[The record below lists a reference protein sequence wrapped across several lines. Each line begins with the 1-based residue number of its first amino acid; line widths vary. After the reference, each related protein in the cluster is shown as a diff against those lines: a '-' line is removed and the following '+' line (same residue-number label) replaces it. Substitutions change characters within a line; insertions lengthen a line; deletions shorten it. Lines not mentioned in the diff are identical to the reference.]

1 MAGFKEYQMMF
12 QLNASMGGS
21 FQSAFS
27 AGSSSVSQ
35 LQEKIN
41 ALNKTQSDISSYQKQ
56 QTAIDRTKAKIELY
70 STQLANLQN
79 ATASTSKEEAELAN
93 AIAAKQKQLDDS
105 TAKLDQQ
112 NAALSE
118 TGAALRAAGVDTN
131 NLATES
137 ERLKAEAQEVA
148 TAQKAEAQA
157 AEEAGNKLKEAMS
170 GAAAA
175 IEAVGLISALKS
187 VYGALSDCSTAAA
200 EFETSMAGVK
210 RTVGGSD
217 AFISDLG
224 NSFKELSTTMPITA
238 TELAG
243 IATTAGQLGIH
254 QDKVESFTTVMAQL
268 ATTTDLT
275 ADNAATMLAQFTNI
289 TGITDYERLG
299 STVAALGDSTATTAS
314 KVVEMSQGMAAAANI
329 AGMSG
334 TDVLAISAAVGSLG
348 IEAAA
353 GSTSM
358 SQLITKLYKATET
371 GDQLEQIAAVAGM
384 TGAEFKQAWGTDA
397 VGALDSFIQGLNNV
411 ERNGKSA
418 VVVLDELGI
427 NNVRQTK
434 AILGLA
440 SAGGLLSNTINVA
453 NSAWNENTALAQKAG
468 IMYNTTE
475 AKLTMMGNAAN
486 NVKIAIGDALNPAVG
501 AASDA
506 LSGLLQP
513 IAEWIQANPAVVQ
526 GIVTAATAFGVATT
540 AIVGFTAA
548 VKLAHAASLLFA
560 SIPGLGAILALSA
573 GLGILVAGISA
584 ACTEAKTT
592 AEAFNELNSEYDD
605 MVDQFAEQAE
615 IKKLVNEYKDLG
627 EQADNIQ
634 TLMKKGFKT
643 TVSVDKSEGKLT
655 ADDFIDSTTVKLT
668 PAVAKELVSTDFLKD
683 SKIKLTPEQASYLAS
698 KDFIEGNLTVELTP
712 EQAKTLTSYS
722 FLSSTKVQLTPEQKA
737 YLKSDDFID
746 GKKVVDLTPEQAA
759 KLQAA
764 GFLDGTTVKLTAA
777 QANELAA
784 SGFLDGQEVQLTA
797 IAAKRLQASSF
808 MAGQTVT
815 ITGEAGNTLTAADF
829 GISEQTLTYIAT
841 MDETSYADVQEKAAA
856 LRSEMAE
863 VSSQLTTAQSS
874 LAQSEQLASAL
885 TEKISGEKNRK
896 KKTALQEQLEQVN
909 ESITQQRNN
918 VDELQLKYDVLSG
931 EYSTV
936 STAADEL
943 KGKEAELLSI
953 KQQLSGVIPDVTTA
967 SEEQAAAYNAE
978 AEAAA
983 KAAEARQDELR
994 IALFKNI
1001 TQQSAK
1007 YVQSIKDEEAA
1018 TEGAAK
1024 AADRKQGAYDMLYGE
1039 SRKSVSSMINE
1050 VKSLETEIL
1059 LAQEYDPEL
1068 AKKFSDAQKEL
1079 FDTLEI
1085 ITGIRFSMSELGDA
1099 EYSQYFEDLSDSER
1113 ALMDAYNS
1121 ASGAVDRYDAKVAE
1135 SDKIQQDYI
1144 DNLVNAVQN
1153 GIVDTDQLRKHLNE
1167 AFADAE
1173 NGGEIVD
1180 DIMEQVQAQLDA
1192 AAAAAENFAEGEEEI
1207 SEMSDGASRSVE
1219 EIVSDLKDLQKEYDE
1234 AYKSAYSSMS
1244 GQFKLFEDASAKI
1257 KEMQKGYKGGTK
1269 GMTSGLESQKDYV
1282 EKYTANFTLAQQKLA
1297 EAGVSAETANT
1308 ILASLSDGSAESG
1321 AALESIASGST
1332 DDAKKLAETYKSLQE
1347 AKDKY
1352 AQIVADTTTN
1362 FSEEMAK
1369 LAAELET
1376 TIAGMDKSS
1385 EAATNAKATLSAYV
1399 NAADGYVGLAAAKY
1413 GAVAAAAVAALKR
1426 TFGALG
1432 IPGFAK
1438 GTTNAPKGMAIV
1450 GEEGPELVY
1459 FNGGETVVPA
1469 DQTERIAENN
1479 AVEAE
1484 GVTPGN
1490 SNVSNNGSTYT
1501 VTFSPQFNVESGAN
1515 ADQIRSVLEE
1525 QSGNMREQLEELLA
1539 DIAEDENRRNLR

>member
-157 AEEAGNKLKEAMS
+157 AEEAGSKLKEAMS

-175 IEAVGLISALKS
+175 IEAAGVITALKS
-187 VYGALSDCSTAAA
+187 VYSALSDCSTAAA

-217 AFISDLG
+217 AFISELG
-224 NSFKELSTTMPITA
+224 ESFKELSTQIPISA
-238 TELAG
+238 TELAS
-243 IATTAGQLGIH
+243 IATTAGQLGIQ
-254 QDKVESFTTVMAQL
+254 QDKVQQFTTVMAEL

-353 GSTSM
+353 GSTAM

-384 TGAEFKQAWGTDA
+384 TASEFKQAWGTDA
-397 VGALDSFIQGLNNV
+397 VGALDTFVQGLNNV

-440 SAGGLLSNTINVA
+440 SAGGLLSNTISVA
-453 NSAWNENTALAQKAG
+453 NSAWSENSALAQKAG

-475 AKLTMMGNAAN
+475 AKLQMMGNAAN
-486 NVKIAIGDALNPAVG
+486 NVKIAVGDALNPAISAVSE
-501 AASDA
+501 AIT
-506 LSGLLQP
+506 GLLQP
-513 IAEWIQANPAVVQ
+513 IAEWIEANPAVVQ
-526 GIVTAATAFGVATT
+526 GITAAVAVLGIAVAGILAYTAAT
-540 AIVGFTAA
+540 
-548 VKLAHAASLLFA
+548 KLAAAANALFAA
-560 SIPGLGAILALSA
+560 SIPGLNIILGVAAAI
-573 GLGILVAGISA
+573 GVLVGVISA
-584 ACTEAKTT
+584 VSGANNEAAKSFDEMNTEFDDLITQYEQQT
-592 AEAFNELNSEYDD
+592 AVMDL
-605 MVDQFAEQAE
+605 VDQ
-615 IKKLVNEYKDLG
+615 YKDLN
-627 EQADNIQ
+627 EQNENLQ

-643 TVSVDKSEGKLT
+643 TVTVDKSEGKLT

-712 EQAKTLTSYS
+712 EQANTLSSYS

-746 GKKVVDLTPEQAA
+746 GKKVVELTPEQAA

-797 IAAKRLQASSF
+797 IAAKRLQASEF
-808 MAGQTVT
+808 MAGQTVK
-815 ITGEAGNTLTAADF
+815 IEGEAGNTLTAADF

-841 MDETSYADVQEKAAA
+841 MDETSYAEVQTKAAA

-863 VSSQLTTAQSS
+863 VSSQLTTAQAS
-874 LAQSEQLASAL
+874 LAESEQLASAL

-896 KKTALQEQLEQVN
+896 KKTALQEQLENVN
-909 ESITQQRNN
+909 ETITQQQTE
-918 VDELQLKYDVLSG
+918 VDELQLRYDTLSG
-931 EYSTV
+931 KYGVV
-936 STAADEL
+936 STAAEEL
-943 KGKEAELLSI
+943 SGKEATLLAV
-953 KQQLSGVIPDVTTA
+953 KQQLAGVTSDVSTASGEQADAYNTEAAAAERDAQAQMAVLRNSIYGSITEQAKSYNATVNEAAVATEKYNKLIAQQEVANSLNGKTA
-967 SEEQAAAYNAE
+967 SEVNEAYQSMLTNLDQMEHAEGWSPNNKDYKDAVAYAE
-978 AEAAA
+978 AFISLMSGSNVTGL
-983 KAAEARQDELR
+983 Q
-994 IALFKNI
+994 
-1001 TQQSAK
+1001 
-1007 YVQSIKDEEAA
+1007 EEA
-1018 TEGAAK
+1018 
-1024 AADRKQGAYDMLYGE
+1024 DR
-1039 SRKSVSSMINE
+1039 
-1050 VKSLETEIL
+1050 
-1059 LAQEYDPEL
+1059 
-1068 AKKFSDAQKEL
+1068 
-1079 FDTLEI
+1079 
-1085 ITGIRFSMSELGDA
+1085 LGDSTINWA
-1099 EYSQYFEDLSDSER
+1099 DSFGYLSTSSGYWTEQLADLNAGIADYKSQIDSADETH
-1113 ALMDAYNS
+1113 NTF
-1121 ASGAVDRYDAKVAE
+1121 
-1135 SDKIQQDYI
+1135 I
-1144 DNLVNAVQN
+1144 DNLVSGVTSGATTIEEV
-1153 GIVDTDQLRKHLNE
+1153 E
-1167 AFADAE
+1167 ARVRDALEGEADAE
-1173 NGGEIVD
+1173 EVTAA
-1180 DIMEQVQAQLDA
+1180 IM
-1192 AAAAAENFAEGEEEI
+1192 
-1207 SEMSDGASRSVE
+1207 
-1219 EIVSDLKDLQKEYDE
+1219 KDVK
-1234 AYKSAYSSMS
+1234 
-1244 GQFKLFEDASAKI
+1244 
-1257 KEMQKGYKGGTK
+1257 
-1269 GMTSGLESQKDYV
+1269 
-1282 EKYTANFTLAQQKLA
+1282 
-1297 EAGVSAETANT
+1297 AGVVH
-1308 ILASLSDGSAESG
+1308 IL
-1321 AALESIASGST
+1321 
-1332 DDAKKLAETYKSLQE
+1332 
-1347 AKDKY
+1347 
-1352 AQIVADTTTN
+1352 
-1362 FSEEMAK
+1362 
-1369 LAAELET
+1369 
-1376 TIAGMDKSS
+1376 
-1385 EAATNAKATLSAYV
+1385 
-1399 NAADGYVGLAAAKY
+1399 
-1413 GAVAAAAVAALKR
+1413 
-1426 TFGALG
+1426 
-1432 IPGFAK
+1432 
-1438 GTTNAPKGMAIV
+1438 
-1450 GEEGPELVY
+1450 
-1459 FNGGETVVPA
+1459 
-1469 DQTERIAENN
+1469 
-1479 AVEAE
+1479 
-1484 GVTPGN
+1484 
-1490 SNVSNNGSTYT
+1490 
-1501 VTFSPQFNVESGAN
+1501 
-1515 ADQIRSVLEE
+1515 
-1525 QSGNMREQLEELLA
+1525 
-1539 DIAEDENRRNLR
+1539 